1 VASERHLRV
10 FAHRDGRNSGKTGNR
25 TFAISNART
34 SRPFYLPANAGA
46 LRTNFVAARPVEH
59 ANALSVGDKRRT
71 STTFHRRLRDNI
83 AVDSSRHRRPTC
95 KIAPLGLLGS
105 DRSGGGAV
113 DRSSGVGV
121 VARASSRTGLQEEK
135 ATRKR
140 KKRSRMH
147 LLAAPTVP
155 ALRDA
160 RSATQGQ
167 RQGFYL

>member
-10 FAHRDGRNSGKTGNR
+10 FTHRDGRNSGRIGNR

-34 SRPFYLPANAGA
+34 SRSFYLPANAGA
-46 LRTNFVAARPVEH
+46 LHTNFVAARPVEH
-59 ANALSVGDKRRT
+59 ANALSVDDKKT
-71 STTFHRRLRDNI
+71 STTFHRRLCDNI

-105 DRSGGGAV
+105 DHSGGGAV

-121 VARASSRTGLQEEK
+121 VARASSRTGLQGEK
-135 ATRKR
+135 VMRKR

-147 LLAAPTVP
+147 LLASPTVP